1 MTVLQ
6 KVPFVFLILL
16 TLNCLLAADPPTFG
30 EIRKKYEDLQK
41 NDVRAL
47 PFVNKFIEKAKKES
61 NFPQLVQGYRDAVL
75 FNPLGFKKLMYS
87 DSMVYA
93 ALLTR
98 DNDLISIAYLGKGIV
113 YYSNFKK
120 YKPALDE
127 YVKAFHY
134 SKTTKDGYLKHKVL
148 YHLGV
153 VKNYLGYYDDAI
165 SHFKECVNFFE
176 KKSESK
182 LHPNEI
188 YNYRKGYFNSLHQ
201 LTICYGN
208 MMQYEKAD
216 SIVLVGLSQIDNTD
230 NARDFTMERN
240 YFVKSRGILNFYH
253 HNNEGAIADL
263 NQSLPAIIEADDFE
277 WMSIIYFYLG
287 RSYLNLDNDKAIS
300 NFQKVDSI
308 FSKYNFMVPRIRSN
322 YEYLINHYRKKK
334 DFDKQLYYTNKLL
347 KADSL
352 ISKDFTYLSLKIHKE
367 YDRQTL
373 LDQKKHLEN
382 SNYKRSSLAVIFFI
396 FTFILLVVIYLS
408 YRKKR
413 NIEIKYKELQ
423 DQFIIKDRVEEI
435 SENTSIS
442 TIDYPKTLT
451 DEITNDLIQK
461 LLIFEKNNQ
470 FIQQGL
476 TENIL
481 AAKLKTNTTYLSK
494 VINQTKGMNFNR
506 YIADLRIKYITKL
519 LYTQKKYLHYTI
531 ESLATECG
539 MASRQSFSDQ
549 FFEINGIRPKDFIR
563 RRKEE
568 IEGNKNEL
576 N

>member
-30 EIRKKYEDLQK
+30 EIRKKYEDMQK

-47 PFVNKFIEKAKKES
+47 PFVSKFIEKAKKES

-75 FNPLGFKKLMYS
+75 FNPLGYKKLMYS

-134 SKTTKDGYLKHKVL
+134 SKTTKDEYLKHKVL

-442 TIDYPKTLT
+442 TIAFPKTLT

-461 LLIFEKNNQ
+461 LLVFEKNNQ